1 MDYITKEQYEQL
13 KYQIEHNPKRNKKK
27 DRKMTL
33 TLEECNQ
40 ICHKYLNND
49 MKKLKEVTRKVI
61 ACLLTISMNIIFDYI
76 TTASDTVRKVWD
88 IVIKMI
94 CVIILI
100 ILCYGTGAGILE
112 KFL

>member
-27 DRKMTL
+27 DRRMTL

-49 MKKLKEVTRKVI
+49 MKNESLP
-61 ACLLTISMNIIFDYI
+61 NIKKIQMKI
-76 TTASDTVRKVWD
+76 RSTS
-88 IVIKMI
+88 
-94 CVIILI
+94 
-100 ILCYGTGAGILE
+100 
-112 KFL
+112 